1 MSVMSRVF
9 RLVSKVLG
17 HRADHKTPSTN
28 GRDPRGTSQKI
39 VMKRRELPKDP
50 TSSRRK
56 AIILEVGTLGHILLT
71 SSLGSLPRC
80 FLFVHLGSV
89 FRSGTCAGCSWLV
102 FFIWPRAISSSSCNL
117 ETLRMERFSSSYQPL
132 LRFLFGERLEK

>member
-1 MSVMSRVF
+1 
-9 RLVSKVLG
+9 VLG

-71 SSLGSLPRC
+71 SSLGYRLIEKSL
-80 FLFVHLGSV
+80 VS
-89 FRSGTCAGCSWLV
+89 A
-102 FFIWPRAISSSSCNL
+102 WPRIKKKGRGQAGKD
-117 ETLRMERFSSSYQPL
+117 Q
-132 LRFLFGERLEK
+132 